1 MNDGYRHSMC
11 LDCWNKKRRG
21 TSAVGHKDFKSHVR
35 ERCCFCGDEH
45 RSGIQVAKNPK
56 SRELKY
62 SGQHGYP
69 RDVKLMIA
77 KHEASQK

>member
-21 TSAVGHKDFKSHVR
+21 TSPVGHKDFKARVR

-45 RSGIQVAKNPK
+45 RSGIHVAKNPK
-56 SRELKY
+56 SHELRCE
-62 SGQHGYP
+62 GQHDYP
-69 RDVKLMIA
+69 KHTKVTIA
-77 KHEASQK
+77 KYEAGLK